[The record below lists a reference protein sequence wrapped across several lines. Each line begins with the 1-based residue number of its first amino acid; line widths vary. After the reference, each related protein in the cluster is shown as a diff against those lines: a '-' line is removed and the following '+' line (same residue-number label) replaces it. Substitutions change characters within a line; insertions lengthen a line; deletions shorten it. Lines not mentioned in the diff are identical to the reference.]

1 MRTIVLDASA
11 ALAWI
16 LPRQA
21 TLAATALLKESNN
34 LIFEAPDI
42 FEWEVRNV
50 LLTMD
55 RRGVLLDDDY
65 DVAMTIYDGLEMRLR
80 PPVIEINQLAAL
92 ARRTRLSLFD
102 AAYLALALDQGRPLA
117 SRDEALLTIAAASGV
132 ECFDLR
138 SRPE

>member
-1 MRTIVLDASA
+1 VRTVVLDASA

-21 TLAATALLKESNN
+21 TSAAALLKDSNS

-50 LLTMD
+50 LLTLD
-55 RRGVLLDDDY
+55 RRGVFLEGDY
-65 DVAMTIYDGLEMRLR
+65 DAAVAIYDSLEVNLR
-80 PPVIEINQLAAL
+80 PPVLDIDQIAAL

-102 AAYLALALDQGRPLA
+102 ASYLALALDQSWPLA
-117 SRDEALLTIAAASGV
+117 SRDEALLTVASEAGV

-138 SRPE
+138 SAIS

>member
-21 TLAATALLKESNN
+21 TPASAALLDESNTFV
-34 LIFEAPDI
+34 FEAPDI

-50 LLTMD
+50 LLKME
-55 RRGVLLDDDY
+55 RRSALPAGGY
-65 DVAMTIYDGLEMRLR
+65 DEALAICDELAVRLS
-80 PPVIEINQLAAL
+80 PPVLDIEKLAVL
-92 ARRTRLSLFD
+92 ARQARFSLFD
-102 AAYLALALDQGRPLA
+102 AAYLALALDRDWALA
-117 SRDEALLTIAAASGV
+117 SRDEILLTVAKAAGV

-138 SRPE
+138 